1 MTFLSVIRM
10 GGYNAANIFTTITVC
25 YIASLIIA
33 IANQKLLKVLLLRML
48 LKGNTLVKILL
59 MEKNYNVML

>member
-1 MTFLSVIRM
+1 M

-25 YIASLIIA
+25 YIVSLIIA